1 MSKGFQE
8 IFRKLPAHCIM
19 RLDLQRFLKSFLGC
33 LTIVVEGFA
42 EPDPVICL
50 VAATADLVVARYSGS
65 CTPKDLIG
73 LLRRSRK
80 VQEKSILAQ
89 MIRAAQF
96 FHGNVFFCKGLKSLF
111 RVVGRAASFSPK
123 SLTQHHPAVVFQ
135 FFRLPVDKLP

>member
-19 RLDLQRFLKSFLGC
+19 RLDLQRFLKRFLGC

-50 VAATADLVVARYSGS
+50 VATTADLVVARYSGS
-65 CTPKDLIG
+65 CTPEDLIG
-73 LLRRSRK
+73 MLWRSRK

-111 RVVGRAASFSPK
+111 RDSRPRRFVFPREPDTAPSSCSIPVLPAPGR
-123 SLTQHHPAVVFQ
+123 
-135 FFRLPVDKLP
+135 

>member
-19 RLDLQRFLKSFLGC
+19 RLDLQRFLKRFLGC

-65 CTPKDLIG
+65 CTPKDLIAPAATIPQSTG
-73 LLRRSRK
+73 KIHTGTNDPGGSIFPRK
-80 VQEKSILAQ
+80 
-89 MIRAAQF
+89 R
-96 FHGNVFFCKGLKSLF
+96 VFLQKPLKSLF

-123 SLTQHHPAVVFQ
+123 SLTQHHPAVVF
-135 FFRLPVDKLP
+135 

>member
-1 MSKGFQE
+1 
-8 IFRKLPAHCIM
+8 M
-19 RLDLQRFLKSFLGC
+19 RLDLQRFLKRFLGC

-73 LLRRSRK
+73 MLRRSRK

-111 RVVGRAASFSPK
+111 RQRA
-123 SLTQHHPAVVFQ
+123 
-135 FFRLPVDKLP
+135 

>member
-19 RLDLQRFLKSFLGC
+19 RLDLQRFLKRFLGC

-50 VAATADLVVARYSGS
+50 VATTADLVVARYSGS
-65 CTPKDLIG
+65 CTPEDLIG
-73 LLRRSRK
+73 MLWRSRK

-111 RVVGRAASFSPK
+111 SWFSAAPLLFSPK
-123 SLTQHHPAVVFQ
+123 SLDTAPSACSIPVFLAPG
-135 FFRLPVDKLP
+135 R